1 MAVRNFWIEGSIDG
15 RNTVLAGGPQSKEGG
30 LEVIIKQRE
39 DGGITAPIEVICRAA
54 AEGNLTTTVYHNGKA
69 VCKHET
75 KR

>member
-30 LEVIIKQRE
+30 MTILVKQRE
-39 DGGITAPIEVICRAA
+39 NSGITCPIKVICEADSA
-54 AEGNLTTTVYHNGKA
+54 GNLTTVVFHNGVE
-69 VCKHET
+69 VCRHET

>member
-15 RNTVLAGGPQSKEGG
+15 RISTLAGGPQSKEGG

-39 DGGITAPIEVICRAA
+39 DGGITAPIEVICEADSA
-54 AEGNLTTTVYHNGKA
+54 GNLTTVVFHNGVE
-69 VCKHET
+69 VCRHET